1 MVDLREDD
9 SGTAFDRAF
18 EPVFASITEAT
29 ADGRSPRLVHHF
41 QKNQPEHASVRTARM
56 ATIERRKRFGWRASS
71 TGCNGTTGDPPKGFC
86 CWACLARFKASL
98 IRLIR

>member
-1 MVDLREDD
+1 MADLREDD
-9 SGTAFDRAF
+9 SGPAFDWAAER
-18 EPVFASITEAT
+18 VFASITAAT
-29 ADGRSPRLVHHF
+29 ADGCSTRLLHHF
-41 QKNQPEHASVRTARM
+41 QKNQPEHASVTTARM

-71 TGCNGTTGDPPKGFC
+71 TGCNGTTGDPPNGFC